1 MNLSLK
7 TLFRMSC
14 TALVLLLALG
24 GMALGAEKK
33 TKAAKETATAPK
45 PAEVAATVNGV
56 AISGK
61 EVDRIIKE
69 MAAQYKSKTN
79 NAVTD
84 EMLKNA
90 KTAIL
95 NKLIDAELLY
105 QAGLKMD
112 NKDLDKQVDEQFA
125 QKKKQF
131 ASPAVYEK
139 ALKESNLNEKD
150 LKLLVRKDIVINNLL
165 GREVAEKVKVTD
177 EEVKKFY
184 DDNKEKFKTEESVKA
199 SHILIGVSE
208 KASADDKKKAK
219 EKAESIRKRLVAGE
233 DFAAVAKKESTC
245 PSASQGGD
253 LGSFSKGQ
261 MVPEFEKAAFAL
273 KPGDISDVV
282 ETKFGY
288 HIIKVQEK
296 KPAGTVSFDE
306 AKKNIADYLKGQKV
320 QQGVNAYLEKL
331 RKDAKIEI
339 MKS

>member
-1 MNLSLK
+1 MNMYLK

-24 GMALGAEKK
+24 GLALGAEKK
-33 TKAAKETATAPK
+33 TKAAKGTATAPK
-45 PAEVAATVNGV
+45 PADVAARVNGV

-84 EMLKNA
+84 EMMKNA

-105 QAGLKMD
+105 QAGLKLD
-112 NKDLDKQVDEQFA
+112 NKDLDKQVDVQFE

-131 ASPAVYEK
+131 ASPADYEK
-139 ALKESNLNEKD
+139 AMKETNLTEKD

-165 GREVAEKVKVTD
+165 GKEVAEKVTVTD
-177 EEVKKFY
+177 EEIKKFY
-184 DDNKEKFKTEESVKA
+184 DDNKDKFKNEETVRA
-199 SHILIGVSE
+199 SHILIGVDE
-208 KASADDKKKAK
+208 KASAEDKKKAK
-219 EKAESIRKRLVAGE
+219 EKAELIRKRLVAGE

-245 PSASQGGD
+245 PSAPQGGD
-253 LGSFSKGQ
+253 LGSFSRGQ
-261 MVPEFEKAAFAL
+261 MVPEFDKVAFAL
-273 KPGDISDVV
+273 KPGEISDVV

-306 AKKNIADYLKGQKV
+306 AKKNIADYLKGQKI
-320 QQGVNAYLEKL
+320 QKGVNEYLEKL

-339 MKS
+339 TKS